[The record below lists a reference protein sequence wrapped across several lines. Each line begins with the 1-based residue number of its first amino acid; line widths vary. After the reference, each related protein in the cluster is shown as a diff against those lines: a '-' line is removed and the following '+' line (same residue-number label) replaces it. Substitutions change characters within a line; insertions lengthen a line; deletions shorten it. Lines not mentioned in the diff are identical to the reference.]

1 MRADAWRGRSGCRG
15 QREWTAGR
23 APNTGA
29 NTLGL
34 AVRAQHSALG
44 TRCGTSTCS
53 QRHRRTVEAAFGE
66 EGAQRGGGG
75 VERGVL
81 LAVRLHR
88 RGRNATRVPKK
99 NLEIEHSRTLH
110 PTPRATCL
118 LLLNSTHDAP
128 GLVQVALL
136 RPDGRLVTARPKV
149 RLVVACVI
157 IGKHKTKVSR
167 TASAHLPPWLL
178 FLRQRVVPV

>member
-1 MRADAWRGRSGCRG
+1 MEPCEPTPGGEGAAAGVSASG
-15 QREWTAGR
+15 QQ
-23 APNTGA
+23 
-29 NTLGL
+29 
-34 AVRAQHSALG
+34 AVRPTVAPTHWVW
-44 TRCGTSTCS
+44 RCERSTPLSGPFRRRTCS

-66 EGAQRGGGG
+66 EGSQRGGGG

-167 TASAHLPPWLL
+167 TASAHLPPGLL
-178 FLRQRVVPV
+178 YLR